1 MKILYGISCALALII
16 LTQAPANACF
26 SIIVG
31 KDASTTGE
39 ILLGHNED
47 NDRRIVMAQYFVPR
61 MTHKKGA
68 LITMEPKA
76 AKIPQVPETYA
87 YYWTQTLS
95 PDGYSFSDGFI
106 NEWGVAIVSD
116 NCISS
121 KEKKPLIKEGG
132 VGYGIRRIMAER
144 AKTAR
149 EAVHIAI
156 DLLNKYGYFHPGRS
170 YQIVDK
176 DEAWMLQVVRGNRYV
191 ARRIADDEIALI
203 ANAYTIDKV
212 NLKDKNNV
220 IASPDLITY
229 AISKGWYKPAKKDN
243 YADFNFRKAYQD
255 DDNRND
261 DFNKLRHA
269 TALKILTGKDYEDPS
284 LFPFVIKPE
293 NKISL
298 TEVKEILRGHY
309 AEEPRMNGYFH
320 QNMNDICNIS
330 TQESVIIQIRK
341 DPRLIAAWRATGRP
355 CTSPYVPIYPLAG
368 VPYGQNW
375 MDPVTAQKQ
384 HFNWNPSNFDY
395 NYMRAVWSFLKL
407 QNYLNYRYDKVP
419 EVQEIISELEIQWD
433 SKQETVEKV
442 AAFKFATAKPWQAL
456 DHLYN
461 YANDEAIITR
471 SYMKDVFDEMNVYNF
486 AINAKKLSKSDN
498 KTVATVLYS
507 TPDFD
512 ATKIERE
519 KTFLGVALSDGDD
532 NLFTDFAKP
541 IKFEAKDMNNDKLP
555 DMVMTYKIAD
565 VMKMTFP
572 GVNTDIYLRTY
583 QNGNKIITFDTVTAT
598 K

>member
-1 MKILYGISCALALII
+1 MKTLYGIACVFAFIVLVH
-16 LTQAPANACF
+16 APAGACF

-31 KDASTTGE
+31 KDASATGE

-61 MTHKKGA
+61 MTHKKGSFV
-68 LITMEPKA
+68 TMEPKA
-76 AKIPQVPETYA
+76 AKIPQVPQTYA
-87 YYWTQTLS
+87 YYWTQTLA

-121 KEKKPLIKEGG
+121 KEKKPMIKEGG

-149 EAVHIAI
+149 EAVNIAVS
-156 DLLNKYGYFHPGRS
+156 LLNKYGYFHPGRS

-176 DEAWMLQVVRGNRYV
+176 NEAWMLQIVRGNRYV
-191 ARRIADDEIALI
+191 ARRIGDDEIALI
-203 ANAYTIDKV
+203 ANAYTIGKV
-212 NLKDKNNV
+212 NIKDKNNV

-229 AISKGWYKPAKKDN
+229 AILKGWYKPDKKDN
-243 YADFNFRKAYQD
+243 YSDFNFRKTYQD
-255 DDNRND
+255 DANRND

-269 TALKILTGKDYEDPS
+269 TALKILTGKDYEDTN
-284 LFPFVIKPE
+284 LFPFVIKTE

-298 TEVKEILRGHY
+298 MEVKEILRGHY
-309 AEEPRMNGYFH
+309 TEEPRTNGYFH

-330 TQESVIIQIRK
+330 TQESVIIQMRN
-341 DPRLIAAWRATGRP
+341 DPRLITAWRATGRP

-384 HFNWNPSNFDY
+384 HFNWNPANFDY
-395 NYMRAVWSFLKL
+395 NSARAVWSFIKL

-419 EVQEIISELEIQWD
+419 NIQEIISELETKW
-433 SKQETVEKV
+433 SNNQETVEKA
-442 AAFKFATAKPWQAL
+442 AAFKLATAKPAL
-456 DHLYN
+456 GLDYLYN
-461 YANDEAIITR
+461 YANDQAMNTR
-471 SYMKDVFDEMNVYNF
+471 SSMKDFFDEMDVYEF
-486 AINAKKLSKSDN
+486 SINAKKLSKSDN
-498 KTVATVLYS
+498 KTVEAVLYS
-507 TPDFD
+507 TPSFD
-512 ATKIERE
+512 ATEIEYE
-519 KTFLGVALSDGDD
+519 KTFLGIAQSDGDD

-541 IKFEAKDMNNDKLP
+541 LKFEAKDMNADKLP

-572 GVNTDIYLRTY
+572 GVNTDIYLRTHA
-583 QNGNKIITFDTVTAT
+583 NENKIIAFDTVTAT